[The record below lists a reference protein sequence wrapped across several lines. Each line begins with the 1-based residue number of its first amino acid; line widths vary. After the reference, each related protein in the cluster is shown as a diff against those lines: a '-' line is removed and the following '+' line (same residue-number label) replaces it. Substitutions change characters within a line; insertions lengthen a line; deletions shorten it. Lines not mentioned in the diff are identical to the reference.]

1 MKVYAVRKGRQTGI
15 FQSWDQCKAQVNGF
29 PGAEFKSFPSEA
41 EAIMYLEGS
50 VGKKTR
56 SQKRKKTKSRK
67 HLDVS
72 LEYAWKGYDLTA
84 YVDGSFNSDT
94 DVYSY
99 GMVVL
104 DQNGLPIH
112 EYSEAFVNGRFADM
126 WNVAG
131 ELEGAIAAIKYAKA
145 QKVKKLLICHDY
157 KGIQCWPDG
166 EWKANKEGTRAYV
179 RFVQDAR
186 ISGMQIDFKKV
197 KGHSG
202 VKWNERADELAKNAI
217 QNIFS

>member
-1 MKVYAVRKGRQTGI
+1 
-15 FQSWDQCKAQVNGF
+15 
-29 PGAEFKSFPSEA
+29 
-41 EAIMYLEGS
+41 MYLES
-50 VGKKTR
+50 STDKSARSSKNKKP
-56 SQKRKKTKSRK
+56 KSRK
-67 HLDVS
+67 HYDSS
-72 LEYAWKGYDLTA
+72 LESAWKGYDLTA

-94 DVYSY
+94 GVYSC

-104 DQNGLPIH
+104 DQNGRPVH

-131 ELEGAIAAIKYAKA
+131 ELEGAMAAIKYAKTHE
-145 QKVKKLLICHDY
+145 VKKLLICHDY

-166 EWKANKEGTRAYV
+166 EWRANKEGTRAYV

-202 VKWNERADELAKNAI
+202 VKWNERADELAKSAM
-217 QNIFS
+217 QNQSS